1 MNAMNEETR
10 AAVEEVRQT
19 NCEFLT
25 VPQAAKILKVSR
37 NLAYDLIHAKLLRA
51 VKLGSLKVSTFAI
64 EEFIRDMDAGI
75 IEYDHVT
82 KKATRHRSKSKAI
95 SETSQNR

>member
-19 NCEFLT
+19 NCEFLA
-25 VPQAAKILKVSR
+25 VPQAEKILKVSR

-51 VKLGSLKVSTFAI
+51 VKLGEPEGFNFCRRGVYP
-64 EEFIRDMDAGI
+64 GHGCW
-75 IEYDHVT
+75 Y
-82 KKATRHRSKSKAI
+82 
-95 SETSQNR
+95 NRI

>member
-51 VKLGSLKVSTFAI
+51 VKLGSLKVSTFAVDDI
-64 EEFIRDMDAGI
+64 GANPRRNQCRVRIGKYLAR
-75 IEYDHVT
+75 
-82 KKATRHRSKSKAI
+82 
-95 SETSQNR
+95 

>member
-25 VPQAAKILKVSR
+25 VPQAAKILKV
-37 NLAYDLIHAKLLRA
+37 NFKFLFKIK
-51 VKLGSLKVSTFAI
+51 
-64 EEFIRDMDAGI
+64 
-75 IEYDHVT
+75 
-82 KKATRHRSKSKAI
+82 
-95 SETSQNR
+95 N

>member
-25 VPQAAKILKVSR
+25 VPQAAKIL
-37 NLAYDLIHAKLLRA
+37 
-51 VKLGSLKVSTFAI
+51 
-64 EEFIRDMDAGI
+64 
-75 IEYDHVT
+75 
-82 KKATRHRSKSKAI
+82 
-95 SETSQNR
+95 